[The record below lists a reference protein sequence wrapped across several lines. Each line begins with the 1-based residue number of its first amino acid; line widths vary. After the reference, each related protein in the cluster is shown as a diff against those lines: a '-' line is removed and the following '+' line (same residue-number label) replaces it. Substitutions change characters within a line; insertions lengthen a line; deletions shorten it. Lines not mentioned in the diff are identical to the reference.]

1 VRRAALAP
9 ALVLVALTAS
19 PASADHTLSLTAN
32 ARDTGYV
39 GLKLH
44 AAAGE
49 PVSIRDEATGET
61 RTLTPTSD
69 DIVLRRFATWRCAA
83 RTRRFIAT
91 QGTVSTTSE
100 VRTPTCSQR
109 LALVGPRVQPAD
121 AGASVRL
128 RDRWRLGGVSARF
141 CVRPPGMA
149 KRCRQ
154 VGIRPG
160 RRLRSIRF
168 SDPRPG
174 AYRLTLQTPYQ
185 RLRRALRA
193 RPAGGHL
200 RILATG
206 DSMIQIIDSYLKSR
220 AGRGARVR
228 SDAHISTGLS
238 KPSLLDW
245 QAQARRQAARRPDV
259 VVMFIGANDGFP
271 MAGADCCGPPWVA
284 EYARRARRMMRT
296 YARGGRTRVLWLLLP
311 APRGGSFREVFPAV
325 NAALRRA
332 ARGLD
337 DDVRLVE
344 LDEFFTPGG
353 RYRESIQIGGKTVR
367 VRQGDGVHLNTTGA
381 SIAAN
386 IVLRILRTE
395 RILP

>member
-1 VRRAALAP
+1 MRRAALAP
-9 ALVLVALTAS
+9 ALVLMALTAS
-19 PASADHTLSLTAN
+19 PALADHALSLAAD

-44 AAAGE
+44 SVAGE

-69 DIVLRRFATWRCAA
+69 DTALRRFASWRCEA
-83 RTRRFIAT
+83 RTRHFTAT
-91 QGTVSTTSE
+91 QGTVSTTAE
-100 VRTPTCSQR
+100 LRTPSCSRR
-109 LALVGPRVQPAD
+109 LELVGPRVQPAD
-121 AGASVRL
+121 AGASVRV

-149 KRCRQ
+149 KRCRR
-154 VGIRPG
+154 VRIRSG
-160 RRLRSIRF
+160 RRLRSVRF
-168 SDPRPG
+168 GDPRPG
-174 AYRLTLQTPYQ
+174 GYRLTLQTPYQ
-185 RLRRALRA
+185 RLRRTLRA

-206 DSMIQIIDSYLKSR
+206 DSMIQIIDSYLKAR
-220 AGRGARVR
+220 AGRARVR

-271 MAGADCCGPPWVA
+271 MAGADCCGAAWVT
-284 EYARRARRMMRT
+284 EYSRRARRMMRT
-296 YARGGRTRVLWLLLP
+296 YARGGHARVLWLLLP
-311 APRGGSFREVFPAV
+311 APRAGSFREVFPAV

-337 DDVRLVE
+337 DEVRLVE

-353 RYRESIQIGGKTVR
+353 RYRDSIQVGGKTVR